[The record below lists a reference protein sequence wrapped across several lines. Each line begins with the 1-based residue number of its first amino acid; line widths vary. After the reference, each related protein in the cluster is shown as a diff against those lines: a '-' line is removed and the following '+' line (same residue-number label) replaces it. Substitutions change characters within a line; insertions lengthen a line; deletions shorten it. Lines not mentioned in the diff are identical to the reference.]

1 MYTTHNM
8 HSFIK
13 YLILKEKQNT
23 SLISII
29 LFSDFFVMIFY
40 IFPIITKKSENNI
53 IEIKLVFC
61 FSFRIK
67 YLIKECMLC
76 VVYMI

>member
-1 MYTTHNM
+1 M

-29 LFSDFFVMIFY
+29 LFSDFFVMIFLY
-40 IFPIITKKSENNI
+40 FSNNGFRFAVFPFCAFAVCVLSTSVTTTGGCTSLS
-53 IEIKLVFC
+53 IETCYATTL
-61 FSFRIK
+61 SN
-67 YLIKECMLC
+67 
-76 VVYMI
+76 